1 MGKKYLKGFSNF
13 GFHVIKKDT
22 QDEYSVTGERVR
34 VPSAKSCSPSDNRTD
49 YKINADDGVWDSG
62 SEWTDTSNE
71 VVFVEMDLETL
82 AQMTGATV
90 NEDGAIDEGTLDVAP
105 ELAISYS
112 ALRADGGYRLY
123 RYYNATVTKISV
135 THTTK
140 GENNDAQVYT
150 VAFSCVPRK
159 CDGRVRRT
167 KDIAKGES
175 LDWFNAIDTVPSE
188 AAANV
193 EPTGNAPATNDE
205 GTEE

>member
-1 MGKKYLKGFSNF
+1 MGKKYLKGFSGF
-13 GFHVIKKDT
+13 GFHEVEKNT
-22 QDEYSVTGERVR
+22 EDEYSVKGERIKI
-34 VPSAKSCSPSDNRTD
+34 PSAKSCSPSDNRTD
-49 YKINADDGVWDSG
+49 FKINADDGVWDSG
-62 SEWTDTSNE
+62 SEFTDTTNE
-71 VVFVEMDLETL
+71 ITFAELDLETL
-82 AQMTGATV
+82 AKLTGATV
-90 NEDGAIDEGTLDVAP
+90 NEDGSIDESSLDVAP

-135 THTTK
+135 SHTTK

-175 LDWFNAIDTVPSE
+175 LDWLNTIDSVPAE
-188 AAANV
+188 ATTANQ
-193 EPTGNAPATNDE
+193 EPTGDE
-205 GTEE
+205 GTTE